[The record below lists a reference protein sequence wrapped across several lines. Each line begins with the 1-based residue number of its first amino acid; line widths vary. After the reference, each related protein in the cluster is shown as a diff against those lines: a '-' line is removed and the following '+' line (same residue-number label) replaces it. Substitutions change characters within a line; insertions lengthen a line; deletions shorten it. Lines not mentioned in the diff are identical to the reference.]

1 MSEKDNIYTKL
12 NYIQQNLKA
21 PKNQK
26 NNFGNYKYRSAED
39 ILEAVKPLLKETK
52 TTLLLN
58 DSIEV
63 LGQGNIEPF
72 LYKELDSKGKET
84 VNVISSERYY
94 VKATATLINDEDGE
108 SVSVSAYARE
118 ENNKKGMDLMQLT
131 GATSSYARKY
141 AMNGLFAIDDTK
153 DADTNEY
160 TTSSKPK
167 AVSPKA
173 TKGQIEKIKKLYTNK
188 ELAEILNKK
197 EEEVEALIPKFS
209 VTQADTLIS
218 KKGEK
223 NGK

>member
-167 AVSPKA
+167 AAEPKA
-173 TKGQIEKIKKLYTNK
+173 TDKQLDIVNKKYNPTELAKIFDCAIPEVEDKLKKLTVKQASKLIERK
-188 ELAEILNKK
+188 E
-197 EEEVEALIPKFS
+197 
-209 VTQADTLIS
+209 
-218 KKGEK
+218 
-223 NGK
+223 

>member
-141 AMNGLFAIDDTK
+141 AMNGLFTIDDTK

-167 AVSPKA
+167 AAEPKA
-173 TKGQIEKIKKLYTNK
+173 TKGQIEKIKELYTSK

-197 EEEVEALIPKFS
+197 EEEIGRAHV
-209 VTQADTLIS
+209 
-218 KKGEK
+218 
-223 NGK
+223 